1 MNKLAII
8 AFALLVFFSSMLW
21 YLANSSLN
29 EYLESQIR
37 LQGYYYSGQNVR
49 LEKASF
55 SSNSGTVIFEAI
67 NIPKID
73 KTQGKS
79 LLTIN
84 KAIVELSTNQNQ
96 PLLTEIKQIT
106 IDKLTLNVDFQ
117 DKGISDIEKLINHI
131 SLKLAN
137 DYPDQYPQISA
148 KLYAQKYPGL
158 NADLYANKSPQ
169 ALMIVEH
176 KKKNKT
182 RGQPKQKVIILAI
195 HVKNLEVNTTI
206 LGADKTIQR
215 KNVNLTSIGAKEG
228 IVVNQ
233 VGGELLLKLISTYNI
248 D

>member
-1 MNKLAII
+1 
-8 AFALLVFFSSMLW
+8 MLW

-37 LQGYYYSGQNVR
+37 LQGYYYSGQNVS

-55 SSNSGTVIFEAI
+55 SSNSGTVIFKAI

-73 KTQGKS
+73 NTQGKS

-106 IDKLTLNVDFQ
+106 IDKLTLNFNVQ
-117 DKGISDIEKLINHI
+117 DQGINDIEKLINQI

-137 DYPDQYPQISA
+137 DYPDQYQQISA
-148 KLYAQKYPGL
+148 KLYAQKNPSL
-158 NADLYANKSPQ
+158 NADVYAIKNPE
-169 ALMIVEH
+169 AGIIVKH
-176 KKKNKT
+176 KEKNKT

-195 HVKNLEVNTTI
+195 HVKNLEVNITT

-215 KNVNLTSIGAKEG
+215 KNINLTSIGAKEG

-233 VGGELLLKLISTYNI
+233 VGGEVLLKLLSTYNI